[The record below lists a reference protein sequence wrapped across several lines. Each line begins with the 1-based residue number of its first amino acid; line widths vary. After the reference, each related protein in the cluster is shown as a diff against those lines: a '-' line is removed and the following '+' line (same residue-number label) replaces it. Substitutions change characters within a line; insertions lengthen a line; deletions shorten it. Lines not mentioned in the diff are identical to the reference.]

1 MGQEDV
7 AIAKNYMIIETQPLF
22 WMTGKTKAAHTLGG
36 ALRMVAVHVL
46 EVKQDDDGEDDDLMP

>member
-7 AIAKNYMIIETQPLF
+7 AVAKKLHDCRDRDPTLF

-46 EVKQDDDGEDDDLMP
+46 EVKQDDDGEG